1 MDLDIRGRVA
11 LVTGSSRGIGRA
23 IAEVLSGEGAKV
35 AICSRNREEIE
46 TAAREIGD
54 ISGGEVLPLR
64 VDLGRSEDIGRM
76 VESTHRSL
84 GPIDILVNN
93 TGGPPP
99 GSYLEIDQE
108 EWDSAV
114 NGLLN
119 SVLGTSRLVI
129 PGMVERG
136 WGRIVNMTSIAAK
149 QPMENMALSNTIRAG
164 ILGLT
169 KTLSNELAENGIT
182 VNAVCPGWTRTERV
196 EELARAKASDT
207 RQSAE
212 KVISSWAE
220 AIPVRRMARPEEI
233 AWLVA
238 FLASEKA
245 SYVTGTAVQVDG
257 GAIRAAW

>member
-1 MDLDIRGRVA
+1 MDLGIRGRVA

-23 IAEVLSGEGAKV
+23 IAEVLSREGARI
-35 AICSRNREEIE
+35 AICSRNQKEIE
-46 TAAREIGD
+46 TAATEIGD
-54 ISGGEVLPLR
+54 MGGGEVLPLR
-64 VDLGRSEDIGRM
+64 GDLGRPGDIGRM
-76 VESTHRSL
+76 VESTLQGL

-99 GSYLEIDQE
+99 GRFLEIDQE
-108 EWDSAV
+108 EWDTAV

-119 SVLGTSRLVI
+119 SVLRTCRLVI
-129 PGMVERG
+129 PGMVEQG

-149 QPMENMALSNTIRAG
+149 QPMETMALSNTVRAG

-169 KTLSNELAENGIT
+169 KTLSNELAEKGIL

-196 EELARAKASDT
+196 EELAGGKASGT
-207 RQSAE
+207 PQSAE
-212 KVISSWAE
+212 KVISSWEE

-233 AWLVA
+233 AWVVA
-238 FLASEKA
+238 FLASERA

>member
-1 MDLDIRGRVA
+1 MDLGIRGRVA

-23 IAEVLSGEGAKV
+23 IAEVLSREGARV
-35 AICSRNREEIE
+35 AICSRNGKGIE

-54 ISGGEVLPLR
+54 MSDGKVLPLR
-64 VDLGRSEDIGRM
+64 GDLGRSGDIDRM
-76 VESTHRSL
+76 VESTLQSL

-99 GSYLEIDQE
+99 GRFSEIDQE
-108 EWDSAV
+108 EWDTAV

-119 SVLGTSRLVI
+119 SVLRTCRLVI
-129 PGMVERG
+129 PCMVEQG

-149 QPMENMALSNTIRAG
+149 QPMESMALSNTVRAG

-169 KTLSNELAENGIT
+169 KTLSNELAEKGIL

-196 EELARAKASDT
+196 EELAGAKASGT
-207 RQSAE
+207 LQSAE
-212 KVISSWAE
+212 KVISSWEE

-233 AWLVA
+233 AWVVA
-238 FLASEKA
+238 FLASERA